1 MAKTKAKSE
10 SNTPDTLLIEHK
22 SQVATVTLN
31 RPAKR
36 NSLDPELMSG
46 IIRAFSALSEDERVR
61 VIILTWAGGHFC
73 SGLYLNYLNDISE
86 FGVKENLRDS
96 ENFKNVLMS
105 IFRCPRPVIAKVR
118 GYALAGGC
126 GIASACD
133 LIIADTSAT
142 FGYTE
147 VKFGFVPALV
157 SPLLV
162 RRVGESRARDLLL
175 TARFV
180 DAHEAKEMGLVNHV
194 TQPDQLDD
202 KVAEFADLLCK
213 NTPSSLRSTKE
224 MFEQISDLPLEA
236 ALDFAKELNAATR
249 QTPEF
254 KKGLAE
260 ILKKL

>member
-1 MAKTKAKSE
+1 MAKSKTIE
-10 SNTPDTLLIEHK
+10 TLLVKRDRQI
-22 SQVATVTLN
+22 ATVTLN

-36 NSLDPELMSG
+36 NSLDPELMG
-46 IIRAFSALSEDERVR
+46 GLARAFSELGADESVR
-61 VIILTWAGGHFC
+61 VVVLTGAGGHFC
-73 SGLYLNYLNDISE
+73 SGLYLDYLKDISE
-86 FGVKENLRDS
+86 FGVRENRRDS

-105 IFRCPRPVIAKVR
+105 IFRCPKPVIARVK

-133 LIIADTSAT
+133 LIIADSSAR

-175 TARFV
+175 TARLI
-180 DAHEAKEMGLVNHV
+180 DAYEAREMGLVNHV
-194 TQPDQLDD
+194 TEPDQLDN
-202 KVAEFADLLCK
+202 KVAEFAEMLCK
-213 NTPSSLRSTKE
+213 NTPNSLRSTKE
-224 MFEQISDLPLEA
+224 MIEQISDLPLEA
-236 ALDFAKELNAATR
+236 ALDFAKNLNAATR
-249 QTPEF
+249 QTPDF
-254 KKGLAE
+254 KKGLAG